1 MLTSAILLRERLS
14 GRGIRDPN
22 DVMSKVQAL
31 EEKVI
36 LGHCLATEHVEKV
49 TILLLF
55 FTDCVKIQP
64 ILEKKKRPGN
74 SFHILLD
81 CGRIGTFYAIGI
93 DRFPI
98 D

>member
-1 MLTSAILLRERLS
+1 MMLCQKFKLWKKKLYWGT
-14 GRGIRDPN
+14 
-22 DVMSKVQAL
+22 
-31 EEKVI
+31 
-36 LGHCLATEHVEKV
+36 ATEHVEKV

-55 FTDCVKIQP
+55 FTDCVKIGP